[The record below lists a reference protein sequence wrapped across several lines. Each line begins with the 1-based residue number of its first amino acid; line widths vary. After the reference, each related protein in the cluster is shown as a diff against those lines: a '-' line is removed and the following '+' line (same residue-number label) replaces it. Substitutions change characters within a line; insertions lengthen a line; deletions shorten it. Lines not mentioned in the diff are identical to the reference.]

1 MTSVF
6 RILVLLTNILSQ
18 WMSELIDCRN
28 DIFEIGWYQ
37 KIMFSINNNNITING
52 TFYYL
57 FEYILITYQKI

>member
-18 WMSELIDCRN
+18 WTSELIDRRN
-28 DIFEIGWYQ
+28 DTFEIGWYQ
-37 KIMFSINNNNITING
+37 KIMFSINNNNITMNG

-57 FEYILITYQKI
+57 FEYILIKYQKI